1 VVKSDVR
8 ILAATNIDIPEAL
21 ATKRLREDLYYR
33 LNAFTLHLPP
43 LRERKEEIPILL
55 KQFMSRMAERYAR
68 PPLPL
73 SPSLLQACQDH
84 PWPGNLRELNN
95 FLKRY
100 LILGDENLAV
110 SELQPRND
118 GTGGASGEGSSK
130 TANGAG
136 GLKSLARNAKDGAE
150 AEAITRALEQT
161 NWNRKQ
167 AAAMLQIS
175 YKALLYK
182 IRQYGIAE
190 TKSHHKLSAGA

>member
-1 VVKSDVR
+1 MGFLELS
-8 ILAATNIDIPEAL
+8 
-21 ATKRLREDLYYR
+21 
-33 LNAFTLHLPP
+33 HQCP
-43 LRERKEEIPILL
+43 L
-55 KQFMSRMAERYAR
+55 
-68 PPLPL
+68 
-73 SPSLLQACQDH
+73 D
-84 PWPGNLRELNN
+84 
-95 FLKRY
+95 

-130 TANGAG
+130 TADVTG

-161 NWNRKQ
+161 HWNRKQ
-167 AAAMLQIS
+167 AATILQIS